1 MSFGCEL
8 FRFSVEAR
16 FIAACQA
23 KKIDHYWLLASLRIA
38 SSWFE
43 LDYYACSSG
52 GSMLSSCDSLNFV

>member
-23 KKIDHYWLLASLRIA
+23 GKIKHYWLLAGLRIA

-52 GSMLSSCDSLNFV
+52 GLMLSSCDSLNSV